1 MLVNMTKQ
9 AGGVMIPA
17 SDMEADKLT
26 KFKTGEIYEV
36 KLKYSRNPKFH
47 GKVFLF
53 FTYCFEF
60 WDGNTAHQH
69 YSNEMQFDR
78 FRKDLTILAGFY
90 HSTTRLNGD
99 TRIEAESLSF
109 ATMEQDRFEQ
119 VYKALIQ
126 AAMKHIFGRDDDS
139 AIYNRLV
146 RFF

>member
-1 MLVNMTKQ
+1 
-9 AGGVMIPA
+9 
-17 SDMEADKLT
+17 
-26 KFKTGEIYEV
+26 
-36 KLKYSRNPKFH
+36 
-47 GKVFLF
+47 
-53 FTYCFEF
+53 
-60 WDGNTAHQH
+60 
-69 YSNEMQFDR
+69 MQFDR

>member
-1 MLVNMTKQ
+1 MTKQ

-17 SDMEADKLT
+17 SDMEAEKLT
-26 KFKTGEIYEV
+26 KFKTGEMYEV

-47 GKVFLF
+47 RKVFLF
-53 FTYCFEF
+53 FNYCFEF
-60 WDGNTAHQH
+60 WDGNTVYEHF
-69 YSNEMQFDR
+69 SNEMQFNT

-90 HSTTRLNGD
+90 ITTTRLNGD

-109 ATMEQDRFEQ
+109 ETMEQERFEQ

-126 AAMKHIFGRDDDS
+126 AAMKHIFGRDDDN